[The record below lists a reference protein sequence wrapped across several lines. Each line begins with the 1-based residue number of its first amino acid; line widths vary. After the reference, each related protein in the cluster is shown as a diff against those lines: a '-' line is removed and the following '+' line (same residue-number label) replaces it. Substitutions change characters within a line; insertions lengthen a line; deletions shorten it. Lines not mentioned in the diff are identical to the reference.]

1 MNEAQLRYIWN
12 GIIWLTKAI
21 WKGRKLI
28 LLPYFTTS
36 VLSVCVYAQV
46 HTYSW
51 QLSSTFM
58 RKSEI
63 SSGWSFSYKRSSWYV
78 DYWLVSSDTSLIR
91 RIGTNFLW
99 LFSFATFSNLSVARN
114 GFLWRDNGSLTDNSK
129 AEDRK
134 ALGMDVEFLWLL
146 HLASLY

>member
-1 MNEAQLRYIWN
+1 MNEWGTTQIYMEWHN
-12 GIIWLTKAI
+12 MVN
-21 WKGRKLI
+21 KGNLKGKEINTVTLFYNI
-28 LLPYFTTS
+28 NFA
-36 VLSVCVYAQV
+36 CVYAQV

-51 QLSSTFM
+51 QLSLTFM

-99 LFSFATFSNLSVARN
+99 LFLFATFSNLSVARN
-114 GFLWRDNGSLTDNSK
+114 GFLRRDNGSLTDNGK

-134 ALGMDVEFLWLL
+134 ALGMDVEFLTP
-146 HLASLY
+146 SFI